1 MVFLLLTMNMF
12 KPFSTVS
19 IVDFEQVNVNCVHFF
34 NMRKISSENREVI
47 RVILL
52 MGGAFTFEVITQ
64 QTSTCLKSTIET
76 LEKGV

>member
-1 MVFLLLTMNMF
+1 MF

-34 NMRKISSENREVI
+34 NLRKISSENRKLI
-47 RVILL
+47 RIILL

>member
-34 NMRKISSENREVI
+34 NIRKISSENREVI
-47 RVILL
+47 RIILL